1 MNATPFYHL
10 DGDPPSKRALLTA
23 ALKLFARDGVAGT
36 NIRAIASEAGYT
48 NPSLFKFFDGK
59 GALALY
65 LFERCYAEC
74 LSAMRATLNKKC
86 TFEENMRA
94 TVRGL
99 VAFVDSEPEVFFF
112 VHENLRHY
120 LPVASEETRK
130 HTILGEFRKLLV
142 QGRRE
147 GTVNSDV
154 AIEIQIA
161 AVTGFLFQLARLHYF
176 GELERDLTS
185 ESDDIETTIFKMLT

>member
-1 MNATPFYHL
+1 VATSPVYHS
-10 DGDPPSKRALLTA
+10 DSDPPSKRALLTA
-23 ALKLFARDGVAGT
+23 ALKLFARDGVTGT

-59 GALALY
+59 EALALY
-65 LFERCYAEC
+65 LFERCYTEC
-74 LSAMRATLNKKC
+74 LSAMRATLDKKR
-86 TFEENMRA
+86 TFEANMRS

-99 VAFVDSEPEVFFF
+99 IAFVDSDPEVFFF
-112 VHENLRHY
+112 VYENLRHFW
-120 LPVASEETRK
+120 PIASEETRK
-130 HTILGEFRKLLV
+130 HSMIGEFRKLLL

-147 GTVNSDV
+147 GIVSSDV

-176 GELERDLTS
+176 GEIKGDLTS
-185 ESDDIETTIFKMLT
+185 DSDDIENTILKMIA